1 MAKLFHLKSLRYLPK
16 TSGIL
21 GFLVMSNGKEVFSI
35 SSPRRA
41 CELLFQKL
49 PVHINHISLAL
60 CGSNT
65 VMDKKTVLFFGL
77 YKSDQ
82 DHIKTQ
88 IVPTKTMFVR
98 VTKDFSFDKSRNK
111 FTFLILLDLL
121 VVVDAIDHLHLLE
134 RLCSFCFHDGTLLV
148 FFLPH

>member
-21 GFLVMSNGKEVFSI
+21 GFLVMPNGKEVFSI
-35 SSPRRA
+35 SSTRRA
-41 CELLFQKL
+41 CELFQKL
-49 PVHINHISLAL
+49 PAHINHISLAL

-88 IVPTKTMFVR
+88 IMPTKTMFVR
-98 VTKDFSFDKSRNK
+98 VTKDFSFDKSRNQ

-121 VVVDAIDHLHLLE
+121 VVFDAIDHPHLLE
-134 RLCSFCFHDGTLLV
+134 RLCSLCFHDGTLLV